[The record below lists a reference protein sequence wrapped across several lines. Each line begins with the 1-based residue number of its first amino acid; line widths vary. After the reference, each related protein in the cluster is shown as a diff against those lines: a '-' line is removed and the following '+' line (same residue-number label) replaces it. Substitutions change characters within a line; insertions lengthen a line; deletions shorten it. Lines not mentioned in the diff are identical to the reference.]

1 MKKTRFL
8 ICLWACLLMFAFA
21 SAQEEDFGFTGEFI
35 QKTLEVFP
43 PFLHHQG
50 FEVEDEKSFT
60 IQAKRKVKALV
71 IGITNLSKPDNPSW
85 ELFDFYA
92 WHWPGYD
99 DWWVGFIV
107 VNYDN
112 VTVPCKITMQI
123 KGPKKSKITR
133 QAVLQPNEATIFSA
147 KVRLASKVGLYTLIG
162 SMAGQNLGS
171 GKKVTTRF
179 YVYEV
184 WD

>member
-1 MKKTRFL
+1 MKNKFI
-8 ICLWACLLMFAFA
+8 ICLWICLLTFSFVN
-21 SAQEEDFGFTGEFI
+21 AQEEEFGFTGEFV
-35 QKTLEVFP
+35 QSTLEVFS
-43 PFLHHQG
+43 PFLIQQG
-50 FEVEDEKSFT
+50 FEVEDEIPFT
-60 IQAKRKVKALV
+60 IQAKKKVKALM
-71 IGITNLSKPDNPSW
+71 IGITDFAKPDNPDW
-85 ELFDFYA
+85 EIFDFYSY
-92 WHWPGYD
+92 HWPGYD

-112 VTVPCKITMQI
+112 VEVPCKITMQL

-147 KVRLASKVGLYTLIG
+147 KVKLASKVGLYTLIG
-162 SMAGQNLGS
+162 SIVGKDIGS

-179 YVYEV
+179 YIYEI